1 MSDITQVAHVL
12 RNYRTFRQKPG
23 SQGGGANHAGLKHL
37 KNADFDRVAERILQ
51 RSWHNRKVAS
61 SMFKMAESVEALL
74 NLQLK
79 WEERYALARLL
90 ISSLTYAGLYRL
102 EQEPGGN
109 EASPYFIVETGQSLS
124 IDQAS
129 PRKTRTDHPFP
140 RWTRNYDDEGNRL
153 VKPSYPSPPE
163 LEYKPEFPRNHKQE
177 FSPWLE
183 AVHQLEWV
191 PFRINEEFLDLVQKL
206 DKDTATRVIQSIPP
220 DYDKRRKALDRK
232 YKTKGLQKVDKKYQT
247 NKPLTEEENRK
258 RKTWWREHYVLEEQ
272 KRAFESRR
280 VKFEQDL
287 RAAENLRGKR
297 FFHRLKMCHRGRIY
311 YPEFSYQGSD
321 FARAVIEFADG
332 LNLDEEGWTH
342 LLIHTENVF
351 GERDDVDA
359 RLEKGIED
367 AGDYVSIGLDPM
379 GQFVDWS
386 TADKPFC
393 FLRSCL
399 EITDGLAI
407 EYQKPESKD
416 AQKTYS
422 NEETRLVEKIIER
435 WRETGR
441 GAIGDGEL
449 TFQTHLPVE
458 LDQSNSAFQHIAL
471 MMDDKDLQEKA
482 NMGTVWSDLYTEVAK
497 SDRMNISGLT
507 DGKEKRKIIKLVA
520 VPWSYGA
527 HNRTCANDLIGFR
540 EESPHKAA
548 YLNTLTVREV
558 NDLTG
563 KIIEVLNDEFKTCV
577 EYRKKVEACVKAVKS
592 SGVSDVIRW
601 FTPLSFQMIQR
612 KHKVKKVQ
620 GTVWSGLRDV
630 EPQVFQPLGID
641 WEKNKTSAP
650 ANLVHSMDAA
660 LIHAVL
666 CRSRFVG
673 RRDTDTGE
681 VWVEFRGP
689 EDRYIYPVITIHD
702 AFACHAP
709 FASHLKNKLVSGLAE
724 LYKHFDP
731 IMAFESLTVGGNFD
745 PRDRE
750 IDLTT
755 GKNIFS

>member
-1 MSDITQVAHVL
+1 
-12 RNYRTFRQKPG
+12 
-23 SQGGGANHAGLKHL
+23 
-37 KNADFDRVAERILQ
+37 
-51 RSWHNRKVAS
+51 
-61 SMFKMAESVEALL
+61 
-74 NLQLK
+74 
-79 WEERYALARLL
+79 
-90 ISSLTYAGLYRL
+90 
-102 EQEPGGN
+102 
-109 EASPYFIVETGQSLS
+109 
-124 IDQAS
+124 
-129 PRKTRTDHPFP
+129 
-140 RWTRNYDDEGNRL
+140 
-153 VKPSYPSPPE
+153 
-163 LEYKPEFPRNHKQE
+163 
-177 FSPWLE
+177 
-183 AVHQLEWV
+183 
-191 PFRINEEFLDLVQKL
+191 
-206 DKDTATRVIQSIPP
+206 
-220 DYDKRRKALDRK
+220 
-232 YKTKGLQKVDKKYQT
+232 
-247 NKPLTEEENRK
+247 
-258 RKTWWREHYVLEEQ
+258 
-272 KRAFESRR
+272 
-280 VKFEQDL
+280 
-287 RAAENLRGKR
+287 
-297 FFHRLKMCHRGRIY
+297 
-311 YPEFSYQGSD
+311 
-321 FARAVIEFADG
+321 
-332 LNLDEEGWTH
+332 
-342 LLIHTENVF
+342 
-351 GERDDVDA
+351 
-359 RLEKGIED
+359 
-367 AGDYVSIGLDPM
+367 
-379 GQFVDWS
+379 
-386 TADKPFC
+386 
-393 FLRSCL
+393 
-399 EITDGLAI
+399 
-407 EYQKPESKD
+407 
-416 AQKTYS
+416 
-422 NEETRLVEKIIER
+422 
-435 WRETGR
+435 
-441 GAIGDGEL
+441 
-449 TFQTHLPVE
+449 
-458 LDQSNSAFQHIAL
+458 
-471 MMDDKDLQEKA
+471 
-482 NMGTVWSDLYTEVAK
+482 
-497 SDRMNISGLT
+497 MNISGLM